1 MMMSSQAML
10 LIYCGILL
18 TQACI
23 INADAGAEEETSLV
37 PLCVSKTTTQVN
49 SHITTIIYDL

>member
-23 INADAGAEEETSLV
+23 INADADAEEE
-37 PLCVSKTTTQVN
+37 PLCVSETTTQVN